1 MGRRKLT
8 RVWILALLQIVFVA
22 SCGWRE
28 RPPSPALQSISPN
41 RASPGQTIAVT
52 IEGRGFVYGST
63 INVGGALITVR
74 NVETV
79 TSTQIIATFVIA
91 PNTLPGPVNI
101 SVSTYG
107 VTTNAVTF
115 TISRSPEPSG

>member
-8 RVWILALLQIVFVA
+8 WVWILLLLQIVLVT

-28 RPPSPALQSISPN
+28 WPPSPALQSISPD
-41 RASPGQTIAVT
+41 RASPGQTLTVT

-63 INVGGALITVR
+63 VNVGGAPITVR
-74 NVETV
+74 NVQTV
-79 TSTQIIATFVIA
+79 TSTRIIATLAIA
-91 PNTLPGPVNI
+91 PNAPPGPVNI

-107 VTTNAVTF
+107 VTTNAVMF
-115 TISRSPEPSG
+115 TISPKGAT